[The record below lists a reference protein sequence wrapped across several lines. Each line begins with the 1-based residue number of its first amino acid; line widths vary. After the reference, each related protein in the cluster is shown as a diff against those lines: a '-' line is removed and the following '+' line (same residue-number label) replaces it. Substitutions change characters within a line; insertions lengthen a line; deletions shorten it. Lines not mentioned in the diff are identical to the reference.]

1 MKRIRAHLSY
11 ANVAATLAVLFAMSG
26 GAIAATGGFSS
37 GGTLRACV
45 NEEGGVKLL
54 KAGGHCGRGK
64 KTVAW
69 NVTGPAGAKGAA
81 GASGAAG
88 AAGAQ
93 GKEGSA
99 GKEGKAGP
107 EGQPGTARAYA
118 DVSSTGVLSASRS
131 KNVVS
136 TSRASEGIYCVTLS
150 SSIDAS
156 STVAVAT
163 IDITG
168 GGSWTPPATASYE
181 SAAASCPG
189 NAIEVV
195 TRHETG
201 ATTDVNTDEPFS
213 VVVP

>member
-37 GGTLRACV
+37 GSTIRACV

-54 KAGGHCGRGK
+54 KAGGRCGKGR
-64 KTVAW
+64 KTVSW
-69 NVTGPAGAKGAA
+69 NAAGRDGAKGTT
-81 GASGAAG
+81 GASG

-93 GKEGSA
+93 GKEGAA
-99 GKEGKAGP
+99 GKEGKAGS

-118 DVSSTGVLSASRS
+118 NVSSTGVLSTSHV
-131 KNVVS
+131 KNVLS
-136 TSRASEGIYCVTLS
+136 TSRAAEGIYCVNLP
-150 SSIDAS
+150 SSIDVN
-156 STVAVAT
+156 STTAVTT
-163 IDITG
+163 INLTG
-168 GGSWTPPATASYE
+168 GGAWTPPATANIE
-181 SAAASCPG
+181 SPATASTCPG

-201 ATTDVNTDEPFS
+201 ATTDVSTDEPFS
-213 VVVP
+213 VIVP